1 MPGHTSLINTH
12 NNQIN
17 VEHNQ
22 RRTFFT
28 GGYLWHQCQILVRSY
43 LFKYSINQIIAAKAI
58 LILYGTLATPYLYIT
73 SDNVFL
79 KNFFIVII
87 GIVVLSDYRI
97 FYIIFSQGPKYR
109 LTSIIFILLISICF
123 LVGFNLE
130 YRKYM
135 IFIILIFGI
144 YVYKLDL
151 SFLQRRKTDR

>member
-1 MPGHTSLINTH
+1 M
-12 NNQIN
+12 
-17 VEHNQ
+17 
-22 RRTFFT
+22 
-28 GGYLWHQCQILVRSY
+28 
-43 LFKYSINQIIAAKAI
+43 FKFSINQIIAAKAI

-73 SDNVFL
+73 SDNVFQ

-87 GIVVLSDYRI
+87 GIVVLSDYRM
-97 FYIIFSQGPKYR
+97 FYLIYSQGPKYR
-109 LTSIIFILLISICF
+109 LTSIIFIMLISICF

-130 YRKYM
+130 YRNYM

>member
-1 MPGHTSLINTH
+1 
-12 NNQIN
+12 
-17 VEHNQ
+17 
-22 RRTFFT
+22 
-28 GGYLWHQCQILVRSY
+28 VRSN
-43 LFKYSINQIIAAKAI
+43 LFKFSVNQIIAAKAI

-87 GIVVLSDYRI
+87 GIVVLSDYRM
-97 FYIIFSQGPKYR
+97 FYLIFSQGPKYR
-109 LTSIIFILLISICF
+109 LTSIIFIMLIAICF

-135 IFIILIFGI
+135 LFIILIFGI
-144 YVYKLDL
+144 YVYKMDL

>member
-1 MPGHTSLINTH
+1 MGRNKRCKL
-12 NNQIN
+12 
-17 VEHNQ
+17 
-22 RRTFFT
+22 FT
-28 GGYLWHQCQILVRSY
+28 DSYLWHQCQILVGSY
-43 LFKYSINQIIAAKAI
+43 LFKYSTNQIIAAKAV

-79 KNFFIVII
+79 KYFFIVII
-87 GIVVLSDYRI
+87 GIVVFSDYKI

-109 LTSIIFILLISICF
+109 LTSIIFILLILISF
-123 LVGFNLE
+123 LVGFDLE
-130 YRKYM
+130 FRKYM

>member
-1 MPGHTSLINTH
+1 MH
-12 NNQIN
+12 NIGCNK
-17 VEHNQ
+17 
-22 RRTFFT
+22 RCMLFT
-28 GGYLWHQCQILVRSY
+28 DSYMWHKYQILVRSN
-43 LFKYSINQIIAAKAI
+43 LFKFSVNQIMAAKAI

-79 KNFFIVII
+79 KNFFFVII
-87 GIVVLSDYRI
+87 GIVVLSDYRM
-97 FYIIFSQGPKYR
+97 FYLIFSQGPKYR
-109 LTSIIFILLISICF
+109 LTSIIFIMLIAICF

-144 YVYKLDL
+144 YVYTLDL